1 MDNLCLSLI
10 AAFDFFLQVLSLLVP
25 LIRQLRSVD
34 PPLLEGEKENAVLAP
49 YEDDQAM
56 LDEMAAFA
64 EKRDVFSEL
73 RGFPG
78 DQMIL
83 RHVEKHR

>member
-1 MDNLCLSLI
+1 
-10 AAFDFFLQVLSLLVP
+10 
-25 LIRQLRSVD
+25 
-34 PPLLEGEKENAVLAP
+34 VLAP
-49 YEDDQAM
+49 DEDDQAM
-56 LDEMAAFA
+56 LDEMAAFT

-83 RHVEKHR
+83 RHVEKH

>member
-1 MDNLCLSLI
+1 LT
-10 AAFDFFLQVLSLLVP
+10 
-25 LIRQLRSVD
+25 RQLRSVE
-34 PPLLEGEKENAVLAP
+34 PPLLEGEKENAALAP

-83 RHVEKHR
+83 RHVEKH